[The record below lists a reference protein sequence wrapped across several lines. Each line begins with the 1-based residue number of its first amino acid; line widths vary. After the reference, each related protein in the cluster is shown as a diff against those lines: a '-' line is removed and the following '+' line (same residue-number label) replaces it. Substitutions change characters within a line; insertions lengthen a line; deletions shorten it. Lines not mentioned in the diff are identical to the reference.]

1 MITEGEVSKPA
12 AELAAKPAP
21 WRRWLGVVLRGLH
34 LVAVILLGAA
44 LLGAPLSG
52 GTAAG
57 AVAISGLSLLALDTW
72 TKPGHLREVAGLAVL
87 AKLLLVGWMAFDASA
102 RPLLFWL
109 IVFGSAVSAHAPA
122 SFRHRR
128 VWGVEPSRQARL

>member
-1 MITEGEVSKPA
+1 MNAEGK
-12 AELAAKPAP
+12 AAKPAP

-34 LVAVILLGAA
+34 LVTVILLGAA
-44 LLGAPLSG
+44 LLGAPLAG
-52 GTAAG
+52 DTAAG
-57 AVAISGLSLLALDTW
+57 AVAISGFSMFALDLW
-72 TKPGHLREVAGLAVL
+72 TNPGHLREASGVAVL
-87 AKLLLVGWMAFDASA
+87 AKLLLVGWMALDVGV

-128 VWGVEPSRQARL
+128 LFIPNQPHRKI